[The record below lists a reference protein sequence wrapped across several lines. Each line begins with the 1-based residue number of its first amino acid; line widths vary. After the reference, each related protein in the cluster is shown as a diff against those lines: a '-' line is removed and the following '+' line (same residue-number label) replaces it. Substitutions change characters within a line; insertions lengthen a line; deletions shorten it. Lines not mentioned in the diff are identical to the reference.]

1 MEHSKKEQYPSWS
14 TPGVYPDGSV
24 KELGL
29 NNDNLEDFSLGNW
42 NSIVKD
48 NRLFTLDTD
57 QIPTSD
63 PRGRDVRIGFDEEIL
78 ES

>member
-29 NNDNLEDFSLGNW
+29 NNDNLEDFSLEFNC
-42 NSIVKD
+42 K
-48 NRLFTLDTD
+48 R
-57 QIPTSD
+57 Q
-63 PRGRDVRIGFDEEIL
+63 
-78 ES
+78 